1 MHEHRLLAY
10 LVALALWQIPTVQL
24 AASPSELSRLWAEVQ
39 EAVLPAERDPGAL
52 MHALLR

>member
-1 MHEHRLLAY
+1 MQEQRPLAY
-10 LVALALWQIPTVQL
+10 LVAQALWQIPRVQL

-52 MHALLR
+52 MHALLQ